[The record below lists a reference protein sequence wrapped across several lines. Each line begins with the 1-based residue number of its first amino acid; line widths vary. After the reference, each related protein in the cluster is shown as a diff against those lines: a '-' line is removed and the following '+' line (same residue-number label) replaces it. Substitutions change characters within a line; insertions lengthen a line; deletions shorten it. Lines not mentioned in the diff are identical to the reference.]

1 VAVPISVRDLPSS
14 TDIRDYRRGTLLGSL
29 IVLVGMLFG
38 LVVLFGLIGHN
49 PGMHLSSILLA
60 MALPTSFVLIGLL
73 IIGRAKLALWLMYL
87 LAAALV
93 YSFSSQ
99 FVHAF
104 QTRRSDD
111 IYSVFFDVIWVGFWL
126 SIVMYFHNRRR
137 TFTGFWGSLGTRTS
151 LNRTIHGDGN

>member
-1 VAVPISVRDLPSS
+1 VNASHNAQDLPPS
-14 TDIRDYRRGTLLGSL
+14 TDVRDYRRGTLLGSL

-38 LVVLFGLIGHN
+38 LVVLFGLISHGSGIRL
-49 PGMHLSSILLA
+49 PSVLLA
-60 MALPTSFVLIGLL
+60 MAFPIFFVFIGLL
-73 IIGRAKLALWLMYL
+73 IIGRAKLALWLSYL
-87 LAAALV
+87 LAAGLL

-99 FVHAF
+99 IVHVF

-111 IYSVFFDVIWVGFWL
+111 IYSVLFDFIWVGFWL

-137 TFTGFWGSLGTRTS
+137 MFTGFWGSLGTRTS

>member
-1 VAVPISVRDLPSS
+1 MNTSFNNHDLPSS

-29 IVLVGMLFG
+29 IVLIGMFFG
-38 LVVLFGLIGHN
+38 LVVLFGLISHG

-60 MALPTSFVLIGLL
+60 MAFPIFFILIGLL

-87 LAAALV
+87 LAAGLL

-99 FVHAF
+99 IVRAF

-126 SIVMYFHNRRR
+126 SIAMYFHNRRR
-137 TFTGFWGSLGTRTS
+137 MFTGFWGSLGTNPS
-151 LNRTIHGDGN
+151 LNRTTHGDGN